1 MKQFRN
7 TRTRLVPSGRRLLTM
22 ALSLPLR
29 PAHARASR
37 FVAEVLFE
45 DRLLSVDAPPPSSRV
60 LALRDTISAM
70 GTRAYRVYPSGPAA
84 EPEDARILYNGDFE
98 LTSSPGVRTRSRNKQ
113 RNTQTKNTPA
123 GGTTRKGWAPRCR
136 ATLPASTVF
145 KLVLRGSGTCSTI
158 SNRALNIALNRGKV
172 RGLSKATARTIV
184 NSVQRC
190 AKPPQRCALH
200 M

>member
-7 TRTRLVPSGRRLLTM
+7 TRTRLAARSGRCLLTM
-22 ALSLPLR
+22 VLSLPLR

-84 EPEDARILYNGDFE
+84 GPEDARILYNGDFE

-123 GGTTRKGWAPRCR
+123 GGHDEKRVGA
-136 ATLPASTVF
+136 ALPCHF
-145 KLVLRGSGTCSTI
+145 
-158 SNRALNIALNRGKV
+158 
-172 RGLSKATARTIV
+172 AREYRLQTGPA
-184 NSVQRC
+184 R
-190 AKPPQRCALH
+190 
-200 M
+200 

>member
-123 GGTTRKGWAPRCR
+123 GGHDEKRVEKGGRRAAVPLCPRVPSSNWSCAVVERAP
-136 ATLPASTVF
+136 PSP
-145 KLVLRGSGTCSTI
+145 
-158 SNRALNIALNRGKV
+158 
-172 RGLSKATARTIV
+172 IV
-184 NSVQRC
+184 HLTSHLTEAKC
-190 AKPPQRCALH
+190 AA
-200 M
+200 